1 MLTSLVN
8 QLEKICFERRHAT
21 LGVLIL
27 LTLLMGYFA
36 LQLRMSAGFEKQ
48 LPIGHEYTETFQ
60 QYRSELLGANRL
72 TVVMKARDGTIWDKQ
87 ALQHLYDVTQ
97 AVIYLPGID
106 RLSVTSLWTPNVYA
120 KEITEEGFKAD
131 PLIPGDITAENLTDD
146 QIAVIRRL
154 TGVGGYVG
162 QLVSR
167 DHSSAMISADLLER
181 DPATG
186 EKLNYIELNQII
198 EDKLRKPFEN
208 DQFEIQIIGFAKQIG
223 DIAVGGQ
230 SVLIFC
236 AIAVLLTAIAVFW
249 YSGSF
254 WLTLLPILCSGASL
268 VWQFGTLTLIGYGL
282 DPLAILVPFLVFA
295 IGVSHGVQQINY
307 IVHGLSK
314 GESAYDA
321 ARASFRGLLIPGTM
335 ALVTTFVSFITLL
348 LIPIPMV
355 KELAITA
362 SIGVGYKVITNL
374 IMLPVAASFLKF
386 DQSYAE
392 KQMQRRETR
401 AVWLRKFSHI
411 AEWRNAVI
419 TAAIVGLVLATAIW
433 QSQGRHV
440 GTLQPGAPEL
450 HADSRFNLDSVA
462 ISENFDLGLDWLT
475 VVFAAPPDS
484 CGKPEFMM
492 MVDDFAWHMD
502 NHPNVLS
509 TLALPANVKLYNE
522 GYSEGNPKMAAIPS
536 DDRELGYLV
545 SDQEALK
552 GIGNKDCSMMAVNM
566 FLTDHKAVTLKSILA
581 AAKDYRATNN
591 LEGVTIRLASGNGG
605 VIAATNEEVE
615 HRELPM
621 MLYVYAA
628 ILILVFLTY
637 RDFRAMIACVFP
649 LTVGTFLGYWFMKA
663 NVIGLTVAT
672 LPVMVLAVG
681 IGVDYAFYI
690 YNRLQLHLARKENII
705 TALEKSLQE
714 VGIATIFTA
723 VTLALGVATWSMS
736 ELKFQADM
744 GKLLTF
750 MFLINMVMAVTALPA
765 LAVILERVFPRK
777 KPVRLPGVMH
787 D

>member
-1 MLTSLVN
+1 MLTTIVN
-8 QLEKICFERRHAT
+8 RLEKVCFERRTET
-21 LGVLIL
+21 LALLIL
-27 LTLLMGYFA
+27 LTMVMGYFA

-48 LPIGHEYTETFQ
+48 LPIGHEYTNTFQ
-60 QYRSELLGANRL
+60 EYRSELLGANRL
-72 TVVMKARDGTIWDKQ
+72 TVVMKVRDGPIWGKE
-87 ALQHLYDVTQ
+87 ALQQLYEVTQ

-131 PLIPGDITAENLTDD
+131 PLIPGDITAENLSEE

-154 TGVGGYVG
+154 TSIGGYIG

-186 EKLNYIELNQII
+186 EKLNYIELNRTI
-198 EDKLRKPFEN
+198 EEKIRAPFDNDK
-208 DQFEIQIIGFAKQIG
+208 FEIQIIGFAKQIG
-223 DIAVGGQ
+223 DIAEGGL

-236 AIAVLLTAIAVFW
+236 AIAVLLTGIAVYW
-249 YSGSF
+249 YSGSI

-307 IVHGLSK
+307 IVRGLAEGK
-314 GESAYDA
+314 SAYDS
-321 ARASFRGLLIPGTM
+321 ARESFRGLLIPGTM
-335 ALVTTFVSFITLL
+335 ALVTTLVSFVTLL

-386 DQSYAE
+386 DRAYAD
-392 KQMQRRETR
+392 KQMERRER
-401 AVWLRKFSHI
+401 RVVWLRKLSHI

-419 TAAIVGLVLATAIW
+419 TAVIVAAVLAMAVW
-433 QSQGRHV
+433 QSHGRHV

-492 MVDDFAWHMD
+492 MVDDFVWHME
-502 NHPNVLS
+502 NQPSVLS
-509 TLALPANVKLYNE
+509 VAALPANVKLYNE
-522 GYSEGNPKMAAIPS
+522 GYSEGNPKTAAIPADS
-536 DDRELGYLV
+536 QELGYLV

-552 GIGNKDCSMMAVNM
+552 GIGNKDCSMMAVNL
-566 FLTDHKAVTLKSILA
+566 FLTDHKAVTLKEILA
-581 AAKDYRATNN
+581 AAKDYRAANK
-591 LEGVTIRLASGNGG
+591 LEGVKIRLASGNGG

-615 HRELPM
+615 TRELPM

-628 ILILVFLTY
+628 ILFLVFLTY
-637 RDFRAMIACVFP
+637 RDVRAMIACVFP

-672 LPVMVLAVG
+672 LPVMVLAV
-681 IGVDYAFYI
+681 DYAFYI
-690 YNRLQLHLARKENII
+690 YNRLQLHLARKENIVA
-705 TALEKSLQE
+705 ALEKSLQE

-723 VTLALGVATWSMS
+723 ITLALGVATWSLS
-736 ELKFQADM
+736 ALKFQADM